1 MFVKITAKPVDIVL
15 VKVYMPKT
23 NCDDDEVEKLYDVI
37 SDILYPEGK
46 RLRECHINRRLQQ
59 NHGRS
64 INR

>member
-37 SDILYPEGK
+37 SDILYPE
-46 RLRECHINRRLQQ
+46 
-59 NHGRS
+59 
-64 INR
+64 